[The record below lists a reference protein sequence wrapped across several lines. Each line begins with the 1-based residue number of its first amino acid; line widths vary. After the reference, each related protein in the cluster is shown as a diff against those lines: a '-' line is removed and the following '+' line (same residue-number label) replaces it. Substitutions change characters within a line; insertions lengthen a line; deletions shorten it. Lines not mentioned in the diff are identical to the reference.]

1 MDLYKE
7 AQIRMQMGFISVL
20 RRLIHT
26 SERARSHQSLVD
38 ADVILHIWGVFT
50 ERA

>member
-20 RRLIHT
+20 RRLIQAKELDLT
-26 SERARSHQSLVD
+26 SL
-38 ADVILHIWGVFT
+38 
-50 ERA
+50 